1 MPTPPHERS
10 ALAETARAASTRD
23 AAVRRVR
30 SATRWLLAGA
40 VGLTGALAGVVAQQT
55 LPAKASTPSSSSS
68 SSATGSSPSGE
79 APSGEAAGTAQGS
92 SDDGGGY
99 AEGQGSYG
107 GQEEGGQGYDD
118 GSGEYQGAPQA
129 PAQAP
134 QQAPQYTPP
143 AVSSGAS

>member
-1 MPTPPHERS
+1 MAIPPHERS
-10 ALAETARAASTRD
+10 PLAETARAASTRD

-55 LPAKASTPSSSSS
+55 VPAKASTSGSTAS
-68 SSATGSSPSGE
+68 GSSGPGTPDGSS
-79 APSGEAAGTAQGS
+79 SGEAAATSQGS
-92 SDDGGGY
+92 TDDGGGY
-99 AEGQGSYG
+99 AEGQGTYG
-107 GQEEGGQGYDD
+107 NQEEGGQGYDD

-129 PAQAP
+129 SQQAP